1 MGEKIPEKK
10 EESNL
15 LKKNVFTFSI
25 DLDELVK
32 RSEFVLPQNQDT
44 WHKAEDMSPEYNE
57 MMNCLSILALYLAKS
72 CNEGPEV
79 KDNCTKQIITVKT
92 ILEIF
97 LTNLSITG
105 YMAYGLLTELL
116 LDSYM
121 KISGKQQ
128 TISLLKHIQKNAAKK
143 AVEKSIKYIT

>member
-10 EESNL
+10 EE
-15 LKKNVFTFSI
+15 LKKNIFTLSI

-32 RSEFVLPQNQDT
+32 RNEFVLPPNQDT
-44 WHKAEDMSPEYNE
+44 WHKVEDMSPEYNE
-57 MMNCLSILALYLAKS
+57 MMNYLSILALYLAKS

-97 LTNLSITG
+97 LTNLNITG

-128 TISLLKHIQKNAAKK
+128 TISLLKHIQKSAAKK
-143 AVEKSIKYIT
+143 AVEKSSVYVT